1 MVKKDDLHDALS
13 FIQTVLNVPD
23 KDEPDTDE

>member
-13 FIQTVLNVPD
+13 FIQTVLNSPV
-23 KDEPDTDE
+23 KDEPDAE